1 MELSLAVF
9 VRRIKENPLN
19 EAFLLKESEKVVN
32 EQMPAPVAPNEPEQA
47 DKHEIAAY
55 SLGDFYEFFDEDAT
69 RTAEICDLTMTT
81 RAMADGTRH
90 PMCGVPKY
98 TIDRYEQKLKE
109 AGYINAALQFA
120 AGHFIDG
127 AVSSITYS
135 GHEYLDNIREP
146 EVWRKVKAM
155 LKNAG
160 AITLPLISQAA
171 QMFIGSQLTVN

>member
-1 MELSLAVF
+1 MKLNYDCVRSVLLTVEKSKTIDEELNL
-9 VRRIKENPLN
+9 NPLTV
-19 EAFLLKESEKVVN
+19 ETIF
-32 EQMPAPVAPNEPEQA
+32 EQ
-47 DKHEIAAY
+47 
-55 SLGDFYEFFDEDAT
+55 L
-69 RTAEICDLTMTT
+69 
-81 RAMADGTRH
+81 
-90 PMCGVPKY
+90 PKY
-98 TIDRYEQKLKE
+98 EDNEILYTIEKLKE
-109 AGYINAALQFA
+109 AGYINAVLQFA

-171 QMFIGSQLTVN
+171 QMLIGSQLTVN

>member
-1 MELSLAVF
+1 MKLNYDCVRSVLLTVEKSKTIDEELDL
-9 VRRIKENPLN
+9 NPLTV
-19 EAFLLKESEKVVN
+19 ETIF
-32 EQMPAPVAPNEPEQA
+32 EQ
-47 DKHEIAAY
+47 
-55 SLGDFYEFFDEDAT
+55 L
-69 RTAEICDLTMTT
+69 
-81 RAMADGTRH
+81 
-90 PMCGVPKY
+90 PKY
-98 TIDRYEQKLKE
+98 EDNEILYTIEKLKE

-171 QMFIGSQLTVN
+171 QMLIGSQLTVN

>member
-1 MELSLAVF
+1 MKLNYDCVRSVLLAVEKAEMIDENLSLTPLKVF
-9 VRRIKENPLN
+9 ELFDGLPEYKDN
-19 EAFLLKESEKVVN
+19 EIL
-32 EQMPAPVAPNEPEQA
+32 
-47 DKHEIAAY
+47 
-55 SLGDFYEFFDEDAT
+55 
-69 RTAEICDLTMTT
+69 
-81 RAMADGTRH
+81 
-90 PMCGVPKY
+90 Y
-98 TIDRYEQKLKE
+98 TVEKLKE

-171 QMFIGSQLTVN
+171 QMLIGSQLTVN

>member
-1 MELSLAVF
+1 MKLNYDCARSVLLTVEKSKTIDEELN
-9 VRRIKENPLN
+9 INPLTV
-19 EAFLLKESEKVVN
+19 ETIF
-32 EQMPAPVAPNEPEQA
+32 EQ
-47 DKHEIAAY
+47 
-55 SLGDFYEFFDEDAT
+55 L
-69 RTAEICDLTMTT
+69 
-81 RAMADGTRH
+81 
-90 PMCGVPKY
+90 PKY
-98 TIDRYEQKLKE
+98 EDSEILYTIEKLKE

-146 EVWRKVKAM
+146 EEWRKVKAM

-171 QMFIGSQLTVN
+171 QMLIGSQLTVN

>member
-1 MELSLAVF
+1 MKLNYDCVRSVLLTVEKSKTIDEELNF
-9 VRRIKENPLN
+9 NPLTV
-19 EAFLLKESEKVVN
+19 ETIF
-32 EQMPAPVAPNEPEQA
+32 EQ
-47 DKHEIAAY
+47 
-55 SLGDFYEFFDEDAT
+55 L
-69 RTAEICDLTMTT
+69 
-81 RAMADGTRH
+81 
-90 PMCGVPKY
+90 PKY
-98 TIDRYEQKLKE
+98 EDNEILYTIEKLKE

-171 QMFIGSQLTVN
+171 QMLIGSQLTVN

>member
-1 MELSLAVF
+1 MKLNYDCVRSVLLTVEKSKTIDEELNL
-9 VRRIKENPLN
+9 NPLTV
-19 EAFLLKESEKVVN
+19 ETIF
-32 EQMPAPVAPNEPEQA
+32 EQ
-47 DKHEIAAY
+47 
-55 SLGDFYEFFDEDAT
+55 L
-69 RTAEICDLTMTT
+69 
-81 RAMADGTRH
+81 
-90 PMCGVPKY
+90 PKY
-98 TIDRYEQKLKE
+98 EDNEILYTIEKLKE
-109 AGYINAALQFA
+109 AGYINAALQLA

-171 QMFIGSQLTVN
+171 QMLIGSQLTVN

>member
-1 MELSLAVF
+1 MKLNYDCVRSVLLTVEKSKTIDEELNL
-9 VRRIKENPLN
+9 NPLTV
-19 EAFLLKESEKVVN
+19 ETIF
-32 EQMPAPVAPNEPEQA
+32 EQ
-47 DKHEIAAY
+47 
-55 SLGDFYEFFDEDAT
+55 L
-69 RTAEICDLTMTT
+69 
-81 RAMADGTRH
+81 
-90 PMCGVPKY
+90 PKY
-98 TIDRYEQKLKE
+98 EDNEILYTIEKLKE

-146 EVWRKVKAM
+146 EVWRKVKAI

-171 QMFIGSQLTVN
+171 QMLIGSQLTVN